1 MGRPHRRKK
10 RKEGK
15 LLPITSLG
23 SICISTGY
31 TQQYQDTSK
40 RNTSSVDMGYLGSVG
55 GVNERCK
62 VYLGPLTPWWNP
74 GGPYAEPQS
83 AQIHSLPSLLEL
95 WA

>member
-10 RKEGK
+10 RKGK

-31 TQQYQDTSK
+31 SQQYQDTWK
-40 RNTSSVDMGYLGSVG
+40 RTLLAWIWGIWDPS

-62 VYLGPLTPWWNP
+62 VYLGTLTPCGTLGDPSP
-74 GGPYAEPQS
+74 GRNLYRLTHQ
-83 AQIHSLPSLLEL
+83 L
-95 WA
+95 